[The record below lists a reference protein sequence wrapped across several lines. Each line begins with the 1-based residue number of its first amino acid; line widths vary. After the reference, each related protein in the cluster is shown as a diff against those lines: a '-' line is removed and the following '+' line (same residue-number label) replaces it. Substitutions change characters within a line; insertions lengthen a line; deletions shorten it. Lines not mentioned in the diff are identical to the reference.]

1 MEELNGT
8 MNPNMNR
15 RNVEENGHN
24 ERRPVGD
31 WIPFFSELESIRPI
45 EANATICL
53 VWRIE
58 RC

>member
-1 MEELNGT
+1 

-31 WIPFFSELESIRPI
+31 WIPFFQ
-45 EANATICL
+45 N
-53 VWRIE
+53 WRV
-58 RC
+58 